1 MIPVSTPGKREQNAS
16 ICDHMTLL
24 CSESQDTIIANRSC
38 TKNAPHNCD
47 RLVREYRKEHEEQA
61 AYMGGCLQIP
71 GKALQWAYQL
81 QMTRK
86 QVADRFGASLEMVR
100 WRCNDTG
107 FAEKI
112 L

>member
-1 MIPVSTPGKREQNAS
+1 MHEIAH
-16 ICDHMTLL
+16 ILL
-24 CSESQDTIIANRSC
+24 NHQPIHIGGI
-38 TKNAPHNCD
+38 
-47 RLVREYRKEHEEQA
+47 LVREYRKEHEEQA